1 MNFGT
6 FGEINWFVVF
16 ELFMLLLIGIGPK
29 IALVPFIEL
38 TADLDKETQ
47 VAVANKS
54 VRTAI
59 SWSLILV
66 LLGWF
71 LMLLLHFS
79 TGSVLVAGGIVL
91 MLLALHMLVSGGKAE
106 EEHVEEHGGKDPMEM
121 ALYPLAVPYIL
132 NPVGIA
138 VLVIASSQIRGFQ
151 EGGVLDVI
159 ILIVLVLLVGL
170 IDLLLFRN
178 IEAVSKFMDP
188 AKMGVTEAVFGVLLA
203 ALAVEL
209 AVHGLVELGVIN
221 AHLASE
227 EAASLLMLIF

>member
-6 FGEINWFVVF
+6 FDSINWFVIF

-29 IALVPFIEL
+29 IALVPFVEL
-38 TADLDKETQ
+38 TADLPKETQ

-59 SWSLILV
+59 TWSLVLV

-71 LMLLLHFS
+71 LMVLLHFS

-91 MLLALHMLVSGGKAE
+91 MLLALHMLLAGGQE
-106 EEHVEEHGGKDPMEM
+106 EDHIEAHGGKDPMDM
-121 ALYPLAVPYIL
+121 ALYPLAVPYLL

-138 VLVIASSQIRGFQ
+138 VLVIASSQIRPLQ
-151 EGGVLDVI
+151 AGGVLDVI
-159 ILIVLVLLVGL
+159 VLVVLVLIVGL

-178 IEAVSKFMDP
+178 VETVSKFLDP

-209 AVHGLVELGVIN
+209 MVHGLVELGVIS
-221 AHLASE
+221 AHLATE
-227 EAASLLMLIF
+227 EAVSLLMLIF

>member
-6 FGEINWFVVF
+6 FDSINWFVIF
-16 ELFMLLLIGIGPK
+16 EILMLLLIGIGPK
-29 IALVPFIEL
+29 IALVPFVEL
-38 TADLDKETQ
+38 TADLPKETQ

-71 LMLLLHFS
+71 LMVLLHFS

-91 MLLALHMLVSGGKAE
+91 MLLALHMLLAGGQE
-106 EEHVEEHGGKDPMEM
+106 EDHVEEHGGKDPMDM
-121 ALYPLAVPYIL
+121 ALYPLAVPYLL

-138 VLVIASSQIRGFQ
+138 VLVIASSQIRPLLA
-151 EGGVLDVI
+151 GGVLDVI
-159 ILIVLVLLVGL
+159 ILVVLVLLVGL
-170 IDLLLFRN
+170 FDLLLFRN
-178 IEAVSKFMDP
+178 VETVSKFMDP

-209 AVHGLVELGVIN
+209 MVHGLVELGVIS
-221 AHLASE
+221 AHLATE
-227 EAASLLMLIF
+227 EAASLLTLIF